1 LIAEKNVATRFEIF
15 VALRYLMAKRKQ
27 TVISLITVI
36 SVLGVAAGVMALV
49 VALAINT
56 GFRNTLQRNL
66 LGATAHVMVLEKEP
80 GPGIDATSDVV
91 AKLRRLP
98 HVTSAQPSLYGTVFI
113 PGTLQ
118 PTGAVLKGI
127 PAPSEGEIPA
137 ALRKL
142 KEGEFKNWDESRGLP
157 PIIVGASL
165 ARSAGLLMGSVV
177 RVISPQGE
185 LTPFGP
191 RLTEHQFRVTGI
203 FESGFYELDSAWA
216 FTSLPAVQKVLAVG
230 NVVNAIELMVDDV
243 YQAEEI
249 ARTADAVVGPK
260 LAATSWMEQN
270 RQLLNALKM
279 EKAVTVITIGL
290 IQLVAALNIL
300 ISLVMMV
307 MEKHRDI
314 AVLVSMGARR
324 EQIRRIFLM
333 QGGII
338 GATGTVLGL
347 AAGYSL
353 CFLAD
358 HYKWVRL
365 DESVYMLSFVPFEPR
380 ALDALWIAAAA
391 IAVSLLATLYPAGA
405 ATRIEPVEALRYE

>member
-1 LIAEKNVATRFEIF
+1 MPSRFELFI
-15 VALRYLMAKRKQ
+15 ALRYLMAKRKQ

-49 VALAINT
+49 VALAINA

-80 GPGIDATSDVV
+80 GPGIPRRSELI
-91 AKLRRLP
+91 AKLRGLP
-98 HVTSAQPSLYGTVFI
+98 HVLAAQPSLYGAVFI

-127 PAPSEGEIPA
+127 PAPGEGEVPA
-137 ALRKL
+137 ALRTL
-142 KEGEFKNWDESRGLP
+142 KEGEFKDWNESRGLP
-157 PIIVGASL
+157 PVIVGAQL
-165 ARSAGLLMGSVV
+165 ARSAGLMMGSVV
-177 RVISPQGE
+177 RIISPQGE

-230 NVVNAIELMVDDV
+230 DVVNAIELTVDDV

-249 ARTADAVVGPK
+249 ARAAGQVVGPK

-270 RQLLNALKM
+270 RQLLNALRM

-314 AVLVSMGARR
+314 AVLMSIGARR
-324 EQIRRIFLM
+324 QQIRLIFLL
-333 QGGII
+333 QGAMI
-338 GATGTVLGL
+338 GAAGTTLGL
-347 AAGYSL
+347 GAGYTI
-353 CFLAD
+353 CYLANR
-358 HYKWVRL
+358 YRWIQL
-365 DESVYMLSFVPFEPR
+365 DEAVYMLSFVPFEPR

-391 IAVSLLATLYPAGA
+391 LGVSLLATLYPARS
-405 ATRIEPVEALRYE
+405 ATRIVPVEALRYE